1 MSVIP
6 NTPEVRHLAPA
17 ALRPCPWNPN
27 RMDPEDELKLDASL
41 ARHGM
46 FKPVIVRTLA
56 DGELE
61 VVGGHYRRESALR
74 LGLTAIPVM
83 VLGALTDEQAKEIM
97 LLDNGRYGHDDA
109 AALAAL
115 IGSMGDPTELSA
127 FMPFDLTELEAIAA
141 TSRIDLDDLGLD
153 EPDAAPV
160 ETKKTAKTAKTHEIL
175 RFKMTLEDAERIR
188 SLIKTA
194 MREGGFTEA
203 DELTNAGDA
212 LAHLLLSAREAF

>member
-1 MSVIP
+1 MNNKP
-6 NTPEVRHLAPA
+6 DAPEIRQINPA
-17 ALRPCPWNPN
+17 ELRPCPWNPN

-46 FKPVIVRTLA
+46 FKPVIVRTL
-56 DGELE
+56 DNDELE

-74 LGLTAIPVM
+74 LGLTSIPVV
-83 VLGALTDEQAKEIM
+83 VLGRLTDAQAKEIM

-109 AALAAL
+109 TALAEL
-115 IGSMGDPTELSA
+115 IGSMGDPSELSA

-141 TSRIDLDDLGLD
+141 TSRINLDDLGLD
-153 EPDAAPV
+153 EPDAAPI
-160 ETKKTAKTAKTHEIL
+160 ESKKTSKTHEIL
-175 RFKMTLEDAERIR
+175 RFKVTLEDAERLRKMIQ
-188 SLIKTA
+188 SA

-212 LAHLLLSAREAF
+212 LVHLLLGERAP